1 MNPHPT
7 DPDLEVVLA
16 AHDELGEGPVWSQR
30 ERTLC
35 WVDLLAGVIHRY
47 DLATRSDATPQLPY
61 CIGAIVE
68 RSAGGLAIA
77 TARGFAGFD
86 PATGALDAWCH
97 PEAALPGNR
106 FNDGK
111 VAPDGSFWAGT
122 MSAGATQPPVG
133 ALYRL
138 DRDHRVT
145 RLLDGVSVSNGLA
158 WSADANTFYYID
170 TPTAR
175 IDAFT
180 VDHDALALRERR
192 VAVAVDDREHGWL
205 DGMCIDAE
213 GMLWVAHCGG
223 WRVNRFDPRSGRLL
237 RTVHLPVSL
246 VTSCAFGGERLDR
259 LYITTGR
266 LGLDAGQLAEQ
277 PLAGAL
283 FCLHTGPIGL
293 PATPFSG

>member
-1 MNPHPT
+1 MNPRPS
-7 DPDLEVVLA
+7 DPDLEVVFPA
-16 AHDELGEGPVWSQR
+16 QDQLGEGPVWSQR
-30 ERTLC
+30 ERRLC
-35 WVDLLAGVIHRY
+35 WVDLLAGVIHRS
-47 DLATRSDATPQLPY
+47 DPATRSDATFQLPY
-61 CIGAIVE
+61 SVGAIVE
-68 RSAGGLAIA
+68 RSAGGLAMA
-77 TARGFAGFD
+77 TAQGFAGFD
-86 PATGALDAWCH
+86 PATGALEAWCH
-97 PEAALPGNR
+97 PEAAIPSNR

-158 WSADANTFYYID
+158 WSADAKTFYFID
-170 TPTAR
+170 TLTER

-180 VDHDALALRERR
+180 VDHDAAALRERR
-192 VAVAVDDREHGWL
+192 LAVAVDHREHGWL

-223 WRVNRFDPRSGRLL
+223 WRVNRFDPRNGRLL

-293 PATPFSG
+293 PSTPFAG